1 MAQPH
6 KNLWRYLKYP
16 ALLLLLL
23 LCGAGYAFASFL
35 FVALS
40 STELADLSVRVC
52 AFSSA
57 VVLGT
62 FLIQYLALT
71 LIPFGL
77 PWVVALLLCAAPAL
91 SVAALARYCTS
102 PDRVTASDLNQPPRS
117 SGHSHHHHWH

>member
-1 MAQPH
+1 VAQPH

-40 STELADLSVRVC
+40 STELADIYVRAC
-52 AFSSA
+52 ACGSA

-62 FLIQYLALT
+62 FLVQYLALT

-77 PWVVALLLCAAPAL
+77 PWVVALLLCATPAL
-91 SVAALARYCTS
+91 SVAVLARYCTS
-102 PDRVTASDLNQPPRS
+102 PDRVTATDLNQWQRS
-117 SGHSHHHHWH
+117 SGHSHHFDWD